1 MYDFR
6 TLSPIDFE
14 ELVRDLLQ
22 VELGIRI
29 ESFGPGRDQGID
41 FRFATGGTTTIVQA
55 KHYADTGVSGLLAAA
70 RKENAKLKALKPA
83 RYIFATSLPL
93 TPTQK
98 SRIQQA
104 IPDAPLSAGDI
115 LAKSDLNNLLGRHG
129 HIERKH
135 FKLWLSSTAV
145 LERILHSGVYNR
157 TAIEMDLIRGI
168 TSKFVHNES
177 VSAAEAILNRSRTL
191 IISGEPG
198 VGKTTLA
205 RMLVWLHAEQDWQV
219 TVIDDIQ
226 EAYDINFDKKKHII
240 FFDDFLG
247 QVQLSTD
254 LVRGMDQRLPPFL
267 EKVRTHKNLRFV
279 LTTRDYILHQAQ
291 SHSRRLASPT
301 IDTNQFVLNVGHYTR
316 SDRAKILYNHLYFSE
331 LVKSDLEALLADKL
345 FLRMVDHKNFNPRLI
360 ELLTNAD
367 YLALAEKPIREVV
380 EAVLENPRELWE
392 IPYRAHLTNEARAL
406 MLAVYFN
413 GHRVELSSLEDTFER
428 MLDMMGLRVSAA
440 DRLPAFRRCLKELE
454 GSVLAI
460 ESRMVR
466 FSNPGVRDFLDRVVQ
481 ADRLVPLAIK
491 ILADYDELNQCW
503 ELIAEGKT
511 EKLQNDRFRLDWVD
525 AVGRVVSGSSGTALN
540 CLKLALDSYA
550 LFPCPD
556 LLMHVETAAATLEQ
570 DTADESEL
578 SMCRAALEAL
588 EAAGLPEAVADKT
601 REILTAFTIDAFRGA
616 ASSLSLDE
624 VEAAANALLKFGN
637 KNSEIQPAIHEA
649 LEAQIEYLDDM
660 MEGIETLDDLHS
672 FERDL
677 IATFTKYGYKK
688 KGHEYYIERRHDRI
702 MEGEIR
708 PRAASYGS
716 IQRHAST
723 EATNEEIESM
733 FQGLL
738 K

>member
-6 TLSPIDFE
+6 ALSPIDFE

-22 VELGIRI
+22 AELRILI

-41 FRFATGGTTTIVQA
+41 FRFAVGLKTTIVQA
-55 KHYADTGVSGLLAAA
+55 KHYADTGFSGLLAAA
-70 RKENAKLKALKPA
+70 KKENGKIKSLNPA
-83 RYIFATSLPL
+83 RYIFATSVSL
-93 TPTQK
+93 TPAQK

-104 IPDAPLSAGDI
+104 MPAVPLAARDVLGK
-115 LAKSDLNNLLGRHG
+115 ADLNNLLGRHDE
-129 HIERKH
+129 IERKH
-135 FKLWLSSTAV
+135 FKLWLSSSTV

-157 TAIEMDLIRGI
+157 TAIEMELIQGI

-177 VSAAEAILNRSRTL
+177 VPAAEAILSKSGTL
-191 IISGEPG
+191 IVSGEPG

-205 RMLVWLHAEQDWQV
+205 RMLVWLHAEQGWHV

-226 EAYDINFDKKKHII
+226 EAYDITFDKKKHIV

-267 EKVRTHKNLRFV
+267 EKVRTHKHLRFV

-291 SHSRRLASPT
+291 SHSRRLASPA
-301 IDTNQFVLNVGHYTR
+301 IDTNQFMLNVGHYTR
-316 SDRAKILYNHLYFSE
+316 SARAKILYNHLYFSD

-345 FLRMVDHKNFNPRLI
+345 FLRMIDHKNFNPRLI

-367 YLALAEKPIREVV
+367 YLALAEKPIRQVV
-380 EAVLENPRELWE
+380 ETVLENPRELWE
-392 IPYRAHLTNEARAL
+392 IPYRTHLTSEARAL

-413 GHRVELSSLEDTFER
+413 GPRIELSDLEGTFER
-428 MLDMMGLRVSAA
+428 ILDMMGLQIA
-440 DRLPAFRRCLKELE
+440 DSERPPAFRRSLKELE

-460 ESRMVR
+460 EKRRVR
-466 FSNPGVRDFLDRVVQ
+466 FANPGVRDFLDRVVED
-481 ADRLVPLAIK
+481 DRIVPLAIK
-491 ILADYDELNQCW
+491 ALTEYSELNQCW
-503 ELIAEGKT
+503 ELIEEGKT
-511 EKLQNDRFRLDWVD
+511 AKQQNGQFRLDWVD
-525 AVGRVVSGSSGTALN
+525 AVGRVILGSSGTALT

-550 LFPCPD
+550 LFPGQD
-556 LLMHVETAAATLEQ
+556 LLVHVVTAAAMLEQ

-578 SMCRAALEAL
+578 SICQATLETL
-588 EAAGLPEAVADKT
+588 VAAGLPSAEADET
-601 REILTAFTIDAFRGA
+601 REILTVFTIEAFRGA
-616 ASSLSLDE
+616 AWALGLGE
-624 VEAAANALLKFGN
+624 VESAANSLLKYGSQN
-637 KNSEIQPAIHEA
+637 PGIERAIHEA
-649 LEAQIEYLDDM
+649 LEAQIENIDDM
-660 MEGIETLDDLHS
+660 MEGIDTLDDLHV

-677 IATFTKYGYKK
+677 VATFTKYGYKK
-688 KGHEYYIERRHDRI
+688 KGYEYYIERRQDRI
-702 MEGEIR
+702 MEGDIH
-708 PRAASYGS
+708 PRSANYGS
-716 IQRHAST
+716 IQRNAST